1 MKTVK
6 EREPK
11 ANYFLRR
18 MIESYENGLTEKGN
32 YYLGRLRKMGIKPQ
46 SNAIPLLLRGF

>member
-1 MKTVK
+1 MKNTN

-18 MIESYENGLTEKGN
+18 MLESYAHGLPEKGN
-32 YYLGRLRKMGIKPQ
+32 YYLGRLRKMGVHPK
-46 SNAIPLLLRGF
+46 SNAIPLLLRD